1 METFLQHADIQMT
14 SLEGEG
20 NEHRPNQGL
29 KI

>member
-1 METFLQHADIQMT
+1 METSLHADIQIT

-20 NEHRPNQGL
+20 NELRPNQGL